1 MGKYTFKPYS
11 NIFPLLFRK
20 ERDRIAPFLP
30 SGIFIEHVGSTAVR
44 GLGGKGIIDIA
55 IAAPK
60 NLMEEIKSKLEE
72 LRYEFKPAYSTPDRF
87 YFIIYLADLE
97 EEKRRYHIHLTY
109 PENKEWKDFLNFRD
123 FLIDNPDALKEYAEL
138 KMRASLQSNQDG
150 EIYRKMKEPIFL
162 KLNSFKRGDISKQ

>member
-1 MGKYTFKPYS
+1 MMKKSLPRLFSGQMGD
-11 NIFPLLFRK
+11 L
-20 ERDRIAPFLP
+20 DRSSEDSENSAQNDQDMD
-30 SGIFIEHVGSTAVR
+30 
-44 GLGGKGIIDIA
+44 K
-55 IAAPK
+55 
-60 NLMEEIKSKLEE
+60 
-72 LRYEFKPAYSTPDRF
+72 
-87 YFIIYLADLE
+87 ADLE

-162 KLNSFKRGDISKQ
+162 KFNSFKRGDISKQ